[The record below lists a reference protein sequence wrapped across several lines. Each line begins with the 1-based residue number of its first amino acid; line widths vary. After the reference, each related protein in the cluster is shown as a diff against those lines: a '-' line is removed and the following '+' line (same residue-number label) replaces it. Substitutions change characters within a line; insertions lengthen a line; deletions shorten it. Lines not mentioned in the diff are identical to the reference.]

1 MWLEMFP
8 KSWKMKTT
16 TFLILRIFNMVDHIG
31 QLIPTFTLSIS
42 YKLYFF
48 YSINTSW
55 NRQGSLSIANKLN
68 LRSMRLGSLWLGC
81 TSQSSTTIQ
90 GRKTPQFSEQFPD
103 PIFVMEEYIL
113 LPFWLSKLSHI
124 LLYLKSEGVAST
136 NFNYTTVECIYAG
149 WS

>member
-1 MWLEMFP
+1 MQKSNVTEMWLEMFP
-8 KSWKMKTT
+8 KSWTMKTS
-16 TFLILRIFNMVDHIG
+16 TFLILRIFNMIDHIG

-81 TSQSSTTIQ
+81 TTQLSPSIGCWETV
-90 GRKTPQFSEQFPD
+90 QFSEQFPD
-103 PIFVMEEYIL
+103 PIFIIQVTENLVKWAWPLVCSL
-113 LPFWLSKLSHI
+113 LSI
-124 LLYLKSEGVAST
+124 VVG
-136 NFNYTTVECIYAG
+136 
-149 WS
+149 